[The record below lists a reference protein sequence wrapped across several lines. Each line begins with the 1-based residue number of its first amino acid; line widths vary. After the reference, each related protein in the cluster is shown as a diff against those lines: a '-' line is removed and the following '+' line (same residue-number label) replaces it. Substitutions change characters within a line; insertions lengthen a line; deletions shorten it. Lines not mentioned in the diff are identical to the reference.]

1 MNKSCFLTAT
11 VGILLGSSAIAGG
24 FDNSY
29 FPDDIFFGKSRIQGS
44 ISRTEINAIGKLTV
58 GGTTKTTN
66 DIYVKKISPVGG
78 IRYNINPSFSIVAQT
93 HKPYR
98 ANTRYD
104 TGFFNSVPTFSSLE
118 TQLDTLALGY
128 KLPMSSGQISVI
140 AGMNR
145 FNGMG
150 GFGTDAMSGGASIGT
165 VDVNDLKFKE
175 SYFPAFGLGY
185 EIPDMAMRVS
195 AMYYAESKTTA
206 KGIISSST
214 SALAA
219 ALAAIGTS
227 IPTTGTSVHV
237 DKMVISP
244 SRLHLHAQSGVHPKW
259 LLLAGYIFAEWGR
272 IPSLIVKK
280 SSDDTTLS
288 TQSLFN
294 NNAHYFYGGLG
305 HLFNKRTRLT
315 SVFFWEPLRDE
326 PLTGLRTPSRGGVSS
341 ALFGASYD
349 ATKHINIGL
358 NYSFIHAAATRIEVA
373 TPAQSGVF
381 PASNGHKFAASLAY
395 QI

>member
-1 MNKSCFLTAT
+1 MNKGCFLTAT

-58 GGTTKTTN
+58 SGVTKTTN

-78 IRYNINPSFSIVAQT
+78 IRYNINSNFSIVAQT

-104 TGFFNSVPTFSSLE
+104 TGFFHAVPTFSSLE

-150 GFGTDAMSGGASIGT
+150 GFGTDVMSGGVSVGT

-206 KGIISSST
+206 KGIFSSST
-214 SALAA
+214 A
-219 ALAAIGTS
+219 ALATASS
-227 IPTTGTSVHV
+227 IPTTGISVHV

-259 LLLAGYIFAEWGR
+259 LLLAGYIFAEWSKS
-272 IPSLIVKK
+272 PSLIVKN
-280 SSDDTTLS
+280 SASDQTLS

-373 TPAQSGVF
+373 ATPAQSGVF